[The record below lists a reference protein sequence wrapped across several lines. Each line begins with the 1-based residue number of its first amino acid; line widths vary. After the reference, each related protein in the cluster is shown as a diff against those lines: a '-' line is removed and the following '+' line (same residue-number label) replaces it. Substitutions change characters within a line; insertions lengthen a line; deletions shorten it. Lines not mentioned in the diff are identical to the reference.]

1 MCWLSLLTG
10 VGALGE
16 ASQTPRWVFDL
27 VRRFQPGSLLLK
39 EPSLSR
45 FGAARKSAKKGKAV
59 VSAEV
64 PSPVTPT
71 TPLKGKD
78 RGKAGE
84 ISGTPIRGATKRSAD
99 DASVAKG
106 ATSFKK
112 KKKTKDTPEPPIRVD
127 AKPRVGPVYDS
138 EMYQTPLDWPMIYRR
153 ADEDWFMDVFERLR
167 DVRIRVQHD
176 YEVMRDNAIAK
187 GWWTKEDCTTEEE
200 EEGSVDGSSDSDDLL
215 YQGK

>member
-1 MCWLSLLTG
+1 MSLLTG

-27 VRRFQPGSLLLK
+27 VRRFQPDSLLLK

-45 FGAARKSAKKGKAV
+45 FGAARKSAKKDKAA
-59 VSAEV
+59 VSVEV
-64 PSPVTPT
+64 PSPVTPP

-84 ISGTPIRGATKRSAD
+84 IFGTPIRGATKRSAD

-127 AKPRVGPVYDS
+127 ANPRVGPVYDS